1 MTNEQI
7 KVVNK
12 VFVDLEVCEQENAA
26 LNKIIIA
33 QDTMLKSKIALQE
46 LYQKQSDYN
55 EDLKYQLT
63 AALNTQVQKFN
74 MIEAAY
80 KAQSKAQKKRVLLTG
95 SLLGIGLSVCLA
107 VAVIRLVK

>member
-1 MTNEQI
+1 M
-7 KVVNK
+7 
-12 VFVDLEVCEQENAA
+12 FLDLDECEQEVEA
-26 LNKIIIA
+26 LGRIVAI

-80 KAQSKAQKKRVLLTG
+80 KAQSKAQKKRGLLTG